1 MVDTHVTLSGWTLDN
16 PVIPASGCFGYGEE
30 FHELYDINAVG
41 YQGHVIP
48 VIIAVWLMC
57 FLEKRLHKIVPASID
72 LFVTPLVS
80 VGVTGYLALTAIGPV
95 FSQLE
100 TWVLDGVQ
108 WLIAVPYGIGAFF
121 MGGLYSTTVV
131 AGVHHMYTI
140 IDLGQLSK
148 YGVTHWLPLA
158 SAANMAQGAAFLAVA
173 LKSRNKKTRSL
184 AFPAA
189 LSCMMGIT
197 EPAIFGVNLRTIKV
211 FIFGSI
217 GGACGALMTSIFHL
231 GATATGVTGIFAILL
246 HLNQPI
252 QYIVS
257 MLVAMA
263 VAFGLTW
270 LFGYKETP
278 QTASASASEK

>member
-1 MVDTHVTLSGWTLDN
+1 
-16 PVIPASGCFGYGEE
+16 
-30 FHELYDINAVG
+30 
-41 YQGHVIP
+41 
-48 VIIAVWLMC
+48 
-57 FLEKRLHKIVPASID
+57 
-72 LFVTPLVS
+72 
-80 VGVTGYLALTAIGPV
+80 
-95 FSQLE
+95 
-100 TWVLDGVQ
+100 
-108 WLIAVPYGIGAFF
+108 
-121 MGGLYSTTVV
+121 
-131 AGVHHMYTI
+131 
-140 IDLGQLSK
+140 
-148 YGVTHWLPLA
+148 
-158 SAANMAQGAAFLAVA
+158 
-173 LKSRNKKTRSL
+173 
-184 AFPAA
+184 
-189 LSCMMGIT
+189 MGIT